1 MSEKGADQI
10 LNIMRNPLCAA
21 ALLFALAACGGGEK
35 PAVMDVPPAYVPD
48 PAVRVVDGDTIDID
62 GQRYRLSGFDAPER
76 HQKCRDL
83 SDDEWACGRAATE
96 ELERL
101 AAMGALTCSGSET
114 DRYGRIVGSCSADG
128 KDVGAALVT
137 AGLAV
142 NDPRYG
148 PSYAAEEKEAK
159 NQGRGIHDGRYLAP
173 WDWRGGER
181 LGDAAP
187 GILVAGNTNIDPEE
201 LLPSEEHAGG
211 IDLPALDIHPD
222 ANVHGAW
229 VGRTAFYML
238 TGDDMVVGVS
248 WAPHFPGTNPK
259 RLDGGARW
267 SGRMVG
273 KDMLSG
279 QAVNGSAVLELDGF
293 SASRVDVSF
302 TRIRGSGVVFEDM
315 AWEDV
320 PVVDG
325 AFVSDNG
332 SIEGRFYGDRHQEA
346 GGVFERRSIIG
357 AFGVSRD

>member
-1 MSEKGADQI
+1 MKN
-10 LNIMRNPLCAA
+10 LLFAA
-21 ALLFALAACGGGEK
+21 ALLIALAACGGGEK
-35 PAVMDVPPAYVPD
+35 PAVMDAPPAYVPD
-48 PAVRVVDGDTIDID
+48 QTVRVVDGDTIDID

-76 HQKCRDL
+76 HQKCRDS

-114 DRYGRIVGSCSADG
+114 DRYGRIVGSCSAGG
-128 KDVGAALVT
+128 KDVGAALVR

-148 PSYAAEEKEAK
+148 PSYTAEEKEAR
-159 NQGRGIHDGRYLAP
+159 NQGRGMHAGRYLAP

-187 GILVAGNTNIDPEE
+187 GILVAGNTNFNPED
-201 LLPSEEHAGG
+201 LVPSKKPAGE
-211 IDLPALDIHPD
+211 IDLPALDIHLD
-222 ANVHGAW
+222 ANVYGAW
-229 VGRTAFYML
+229 VGRTAFYVL
-238 TGDDMVVGVS
+238 SEDDMAAGVS

-259 RLDGGARW
+259 LLDGGVRW

-279 QAVNGSAVLELDGF
+279 QVVTGSAVLELDGF

-302 TRIRGSGVVFEDM
+302 TRIQGSGVVFEDM

-332 SIEGRFYGDRHQEA
+332 SLEGRFYGDRHQEA
-346 GGVFERRSIIG
+346 GGVFERRSITG

>member
-1 MSEKGADQI
+1 
-10 LNIMRNPLCAA
+10 
-21 ALLFALAACGGGEK
+21 
-35 PAVMDVPPAYVPD
+35 MDVAPAYVPD
-48 PAVRVVDGDTIDID
+48 PTVRVVDGDTIDID

-76 HQKCRDL
+76 HQKCRDS

-101 AAMGALTCSGSET
+101 AAMGALACSGSET
-114 DRYGRIVGSCSADG
+114 DRYGRIVGSCSAGG
-128 KDVGAALVT
+128 KDIGAALVR

-142 NDPRYG
+142 NDPRYDPG
-148 PSYAAEEKEAK
+148 YAAEEKEAR
-159 NQGRGIHDGRYLAP
+159 NQGRGIHAGRYLAP

-187 GILVAGNTNIDPEE
+187 GILVMGNTNIDPEY
-201 LLPSEEHAGG
+201 LVPSEEPAGG
-211 IDLPALDIHPD
+211 IDLPALDVHPD
-222 ANVHGAW
+222 ATVHGAW
-229 VGRTAFYML
+229 VDRTAFYVL
-238 TGDDMVVGVS
+238 SGDDMMASVS

-279 QAVNGSAVLELDGF
+279 QIVTGSAVLELDGF
-293 SASRVDVSF
+293 FASRVDVSF

-315 AWEDV
+315 AWEDL
-320 PVVDG
+320 PVIDG
-325 AFVSDNG
+325 AFVSDDG
-332 SIEGRFYGDRHQEA
+332 SLEGRFYGDRHQEA
-346 GGVFERRSIIG
+346 GGVFERQSITG

>member
-1 MSEKGADQI
+1 MK
-10 LNIMRNPLCAA
+10 NPLCAA
-21 ALLFALAACGGGEK
+21 VLLITLAACGGGGK
-35 PAVMDVPPAYVPD
+35 PAVMDAPLAFVPD
-48 PAVRVVDGDTIDID
+48 RTVRVVDGDTIDID

-76 HQKCRDL
+76 HQKCRDS
-83 SDDEWACGRAATE
+83 SDDEWACGRTAAE
-96 ELERL
+96 EIERL

-114 DRYGRIVGSCSADG
+114 DRYGRIVGSCSAGG
-128 KDVGAALVT
+128 KDIGAALVT

-142 NDPRYG
+142 NDPRYD
-148 PSYAAEEKEAK
+148 PSYAAEEKEAR
-159 NQGRGIHDGRYLAP
+159 NQRRGIHGGRYLAP
-173 WDWRGGER
+173 WDWRGGGR

-187 GILVAGNTNIDPEE
+187 GILVAGNTNFNPED
-201 LLPSEEHAGG
+201 LVPSEEPAGG
-211 IDLPALDIHPD
+211 IDLPALDIHPN

-229 VGRTAFYML
+229 VSRTAFYVL
-238 TGDDMVVGVS
+238 SGDDMTAGVS
-248 WAPHFPGTNPK
+248 WAPYFPGTNPK

-279 QAVNGSAVLELDGF
+279 RVVTGGAVLEIDGF

-325 AFVSDNG
+325 AFASDDG
-332 SIEGRFYGDRHQEA
+332 SLEGRFYGDRHQEA
-346 GGVFERRSIIG
+346 GGVFERRSVTG

>member
-1 MSEKGADQI
+1 M
-10 LNIMRNPLCAA
+10 N
-21 ALLFALAACGGGEK
+21 
-35 PAVMDVPPAYVPD
+35 VPPAFIPD
-48 PAVRVVDGDTIDID
+48 QTVRVVDGDTIDID

-76 HQKCRDL
+76 HQKCRDS

-114 DRYGRIVGSCSADG
+114 DGYGRIVGSCSAGG
-128 KDVGAALVT
+128 KDLGAALVR

-148 PSYAAEEKEAK
+148 PNYAAEEKEAR
-159 NQGRGIHDGRYLAP
+159 NQGRGIHAGRYLAP
-173 WDWRGGER
+173 WDWRSGER

-187 GILVAGNTNIDPEE
+187 GILVAGNTNINIED
-201 LLPSEEHAGG
+201 LVPSEEPAGE
-211 IDLPALDIHPD
+211 IDLPSLDIHPD
-222 ANVHGAW
+222 ADVHGAW
-229 VGRTAFYML
+229 VGTTAFYVL
-238 TGDDMVVGVS
+238 SGDDMTASVS

-273 KDMLSG
+273 KDMPSG
-279 QAVNGSAVLELDGF
+279 QVVTGSAVLELDGF

-302 TRIRGSGVVFEDM
+302 TRIRASGVVFEDM
-315 AWEDV
+315 TWEDV
-320 PVVDG
+320 PVIDG

-332 SIEGRFYGDRHQEA
+332 SLEGRFCGDRHQEA
-346 GGVFERRSIIG
+346 GGVFERRSITG